1 MMSTTKSQRI
11 GIWIITLA
19 LIIGTVISFVGLMFT
34 NDSSLEE
41 AKKQKELQDKLTTMY
56 QEYQSKVDVV
66 SAKYYEAFS
75 AYTSS
80 PATFDANSVTTL
92 TTKDIVVGTGEEIT
106 ADTVFGA
113 YYIGWTP
120 DGAVFDQ
127 SIVSESKTL
136 KPALE
141 IDGKNAQVIQ
151 GWKEGLIGMR
161 IGGVRELTI
170 SSDKGYGAN
179 GSGEKIK
186 PNTPLKF
193 VVMAVPS
200 SDIVPEPDYNSLVNK

>member
-1 MMSTTKSQRI
+1 MATSRSQRI
-11 GIWIITLA
+11 GIWVITLA
-19 LIIGTVISFVGLMFT
+19 LIIGTVMSFVGLVFA
-34 NDSSLEE
+34 NDSSLED
-41 AKKQKELQDKLTTMY
+41 AKKQKELQDKLSAMY

-75 AYTSS
+75 AYSSS

-92 TTKDIVVGTGEEIT
+92 TTRDIVVGTGEEIT

-127 SIVSESKTL
+127 SIVNESKTL
-136 KPALE
+136 KPAFK

-170 SSDKGYGAN
+170 PSDKAYGAS

-193 VVMAVPS
+193 IVLAVPS
-200 SDIVPEPDYNSLVNK
+200 SDIVPEPDFNSLVNK